1 MIFKLEKFWSSKGCM
16 VMPSY
21 DVEKGAGT
29 MSPYTFLRAVG
40 PEPWA
45 ACYVEPSRRPA
56 DGRYGENPNR
66 LFQHHQ
72 FQVVIKPAPE
82 NIQQYYIDSLKELGI
97 NPLEHDIRFVEDN
110 WENPSMGCAG
120 VGWEVWLDGMEVSQ
134 FTYFQTVGELDVKPT
149 MNEITYGVERLAS
162 YIQDVNSVFD
172 LEWGDGVLYRDIFKE
187 AEYENS
193 KYAFEES
200 NQEDLLKFFDVYER
214 TAQELIGLN
223 LVQPAYDYILKCSH
237 TFNLLDAR
245 GAVSVTERA
254 GYLARIRNM
263 AHEVAVCFVR
273 EREKRGFPLLKNAE
287 DKKAGLENG

>member
-1 MIFKLEKFWSSKGCM
+1 
-16 VMPSY
+16 MPSY

-56 DGRYGENPNR
+56 DGRYGDNPNR

-82 NIQQYYIDSLKELGI
+82 KIQQYYLDSLKELGI

-149 MNEITYGVERLAS
+149 MSEITYGVERLAS

-172 LEWGDGVLYRDIFKE
+172 LEWGDGVLYSDIFKE

-193 KYAFEES
+193 KYAFDES

-254 GYLARIRNM
+254 GYLARIRKL
-263 AHEVAVCFVR
+263 AHEVAVCFVE
-273 EREKRGFPLLKNAE
+273 EREKRGFPLLKSAE